1 MTTRFDNKNV
11 FEDYLKSGI
20 NLFLGAGFSVLAK
33 NKEDQNM
40 PVGNQ
45 LAKELKQQFGLS
57 GEFTLPQISTILE
70 NTKRDDF
77 YNYIRKRF
85 MTGEFDERYL
95 NIAHLPIK
103 SIYTTNIDDLIFKIY
118 ERTDS
123 KYLNDVSHNGKVSSD
138 TSTVNYSALHGCI
151 AFDDRKLIFDVS
163 SLNNAYDNSPRV
175 WDSLSQDVE
184 MTPTLFWGYSI
195 ADTGVIQSLTSRH
208 TLKNAQKEKW
218 IILRKEEEKST
229 LYYES
234 MGFNIIISDTN
245 EFLDYIKEIR
255 IHSIPPKKITKSE
268 EIEYVFSKNLVPK
281 GSKGLSVR
289 PISEFIK
296 GNPPIWSDIY
306 SGQVYRTSYFVEVQN
321 KILSRK
327 NNIVLG
333 GPVTGKSTLMMQL
346 AAFMPFD
353 GHKLVFNYIDSHKV
367 ELLINILGDKSALI
381 FIDNFADSIESFN
394 KLSKIG
400 NFILV
405 GFERGHNYGIVSH
418 KINDNDFEKTN
429 ITELKDKDIQGIY
442 DLLPIDQR
450 QPNLKRPKNSEYA
463 KDSIFEFIGKNV
475 KYPTIE
481 DRYRSALKELDE
493 KDSLLAEFLVLTSYV
508 HHSRVPLSFNMLYS
522 YFSDEIESYEDIYQ
536 MRNDLKDMI
545 KDYSGDL
552 LLEEDQDYYYP
563 RSMFSAETV
572 LKVANT
578 NLLKDVIGA
587 ALDRIPSTNIPHF
600 NIYRRYAYD
609 KNLMLRAF
617 ADWKE
622 GKLFY
627 EKVYEY
633 DFNNPYV
640 LQQGALYLAQK
651 KNYNDA
657 FHWIDR
663 AMTQT
668 NNQYFSIRNS
678 HAIILF
684 DANINSKEENS
695 TIRQELDRSM
705 SILEKC
711 FTDDKRKVFHAIRY
725 ADQTLEYAN
734 RYFDEKTKKYVEKA
748 IKWLNSE
755 RIQNSWNFEI
765 PKLIQEL
772 NIINSQLNN

>member
-1 MTTRFDNKNV
+1 MRFDNRNA
-11 FEDYLKSGI
+11 FENYLKSGI

-33 NKEDQNM
+33 NKEDQNL

-45 LAKELKQQFGLS
+45 LANELKQKFGLN
-57 GEFTLPQISTILE
+57 GEFTLPQLSTILDK
-70 NTKRDDF
+70 TKRDDF
-77 YNYIRKRF
+77 YAYIKKRF
-85 MTGEFDERYL
+85 TTGNFDERYL
-95 NIAHLPIK
+95 YINKLNIK
-103 SIYTTNIDDLIFKIY
+103 SIYTTNIDDLIFNIF
-118 ERTDS
+118 EGSDC
-123 KYLNDVSHNGKVSSD
+123 KYLNDVTHNGRILTDPSK
-138 TSTVNYSALHGCI
+138 VNYSALHGCI
-151 AFDDRKLIFDVS
+151 LFDDRKLIFDVS

-184 MTPTLFWGYSI
+184 TTPTLFWGYSL

-208 TLKNAQKEKW
+208 TLKNTQKEKW
-218 IILRKEEEKST
+218 IILHEKEQNTS

-234 MGFNIIISDTN
+234 MGFNIIISDTDN
-245 EFLDYIKEIR
+245 FLNYIKNVQITLT
-255 IHSIPPKKITKSE
+255 PQKKISENE
-268 EIEYVFSKNLVPK
+268 EIKLMFSKNLIPK

-296 GNPPIWSDIY
+296 GNPPTWSDIY
-306 SGQVYRTSYFVEVQN
+306 SGQIYKTSYFAEVQN
-321 KILSRK
+321 KILSNK
-327 NNIVLG
+327 NNIILG

-346 AAFMPFD
+346 AAYIPFE
-353 GHKLVFNYIDSHKV
+353 GYKFIFNYIDSHKA
-367 ELLINILGDKSALI
+367 ELLINIIKNKPALI

-394 KLSKIG
+394 KLSKVD
-400 NFILV
+400 NFIIV

-418 KINDNDFEKTN
+418 LIDDKNFIYTN
-429 ITELKDKDIQGIY
+429 ITELKDIDIQGIY

-450 QPNLKRPKNSEYA
+450 QPSLKRPINKEYA
-463 KDSIFEFIGKNV
+463 NDSIFEFIGRNV

-481 DRYRSALKELDE
+481 DRYRSALKELDD
-493 KDSLLAEFLVLTSYV
+493 KNPLLAEFLVLTSYV
-508 HHSRVPLSFNMLYS
+508 HHSRVPLSFDMLYS
-522 YFSDEIESYEDIYQ
+522 YFSEEEEIKTYEDIYR
-536 MRNDLKDMI
+536 MRDDLKDMI

-572 LKVANT
+572 LKVANI
-578 NLLKDVIGA
+578 NLLKDVIDN
-587 ALDRIPSTNIPHF
+587 ALDRIPSTNIPHY
-600 NIYRRYAYD
+600 NIYRKYAYD

-617 ADWKE
+617 ANWKD

-633 DFNNPYV
+633 DFKNPYV

-668 NNQYFSIRNS
+668 NNKYFSIRNS

-695 TIRQELDRSM
+695 NIRQELDRSM
-705 SILEKC
+705 SILERC
-711 FTDDKRKVFHAIRY
+711 ITDDKRKVFHAIRY
-725 ADQTLEYAN
+725 AEQTIEYAN
-734 RYFDEKTKKYVEKA
+734 RYFDEKTKRYIEKA
-748 IKWLNSE
+748 IDWLRSE
-755 RIQNSWNFEI
+755 RSQYSWNLEI
-765 PKLIQEL
+765 PKLIQSL
-772 NIINSQLNN
+772 ISMK